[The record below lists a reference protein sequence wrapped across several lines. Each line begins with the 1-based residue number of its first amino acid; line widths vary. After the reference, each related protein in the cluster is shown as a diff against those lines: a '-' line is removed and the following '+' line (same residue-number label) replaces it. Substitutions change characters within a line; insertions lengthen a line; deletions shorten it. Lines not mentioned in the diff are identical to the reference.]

1 MSHRIIFLCHNFEA
15 FWSSFPP
22 WSPEFICLFAKG
34 KFISIC
40 QILYGCVFLRYLRSG
55 SIFEI
60 SEISTIVEYFLKV
73 QIFRIFRDPG
83 WFFEIYKYFEIPKYF
98 LRSLRSQSIFEIFEI
113 PKYFLRS
120 KSIFW
125 DPIDPINC
133 WVFSYNSEIQNFWDP
148 RVFWDPSD
156 LCIHLYCILIL
167 FKVLSSQDF
176 FWWWKTLHNL
186 PEWLLQGDF
195 QIVYSNHLYV
205 SYAI

>member
-1 MSHRIIFLCHNFEA
+1 MSQLQPLSHHLPIREVSHRIIFLCHNFEA

-40 QILYGCVFLRYLRSG
+40 QILSGCVFLRYLRSG

-83 WFFEIYKYFEIPKYF
+83 WFFEIYEYFEIPKYFWDPKVFFEIFEIPKYF
-98 LRSLRSQSIFEIFEI
+98 LRSLRSQSIFWDLWDPKVFFEI

-120 KSIFW
+120 HRS
-125 DPIDPINC
+125 N
-133 WVFSYNSEIQNFWDP
+133 Q
-148 RVFWDPSD
+148 
-156 LCIHLYCILIL
+156 L
-167 FKVLSSQDF
+167 LSF
-176 FWWWKTLHNL
+176 
-186 PEWLLQGDF
+186 
-195 QIVYSNHLYV
+195 
-205 SYAI
+205 

>member
-1 MSHRIIFLCHNFEA
+1 MGVY
-15 FWSSFPP
+15 FWDT
-22 WSPEFICLFAKG
+22 WDLE
-34 KFISIC
+34 
-40 QILYGCVFLRYLRSG
+40 VFLRSRRSQLLL
-55 SIFEI
+55 SIFLKFRY
-60 SEISTIVEYFLKV
+60 SE
-73 QIFRIFRDPG
+73 
-83 WFFEIYKYFEIPKYF
+83 FFEIRADFLRSTNILRSQSIFWDLWDPKVFFEIFEIPKYF

-156 LCIHLYCILIL
+156 LSIHLYCILIL

-195 QIVYSNHLYV
+195 QIVYSNHLCV

>member
-1 MSHRIIFLCHNFEA
+1 MSQLQPLSHHLPIREVSHRIIFLCHNFEA

-98 LRSLRSQSIFEIFEI
+98 LRSLRSQSIFWDLWDPKVFFEIFEI
-113 PKYFLRS
+113 PKHFWDLWDPKVFFEIQKYFLRS
-120 KSIFW
+120 HRS
-125 DPIDPINC
+125 N
-133 WVFSYNSEIQNFWDP
+133 Q
-148 RVFWDPSD
+148 
-156 LCIHLYCILIL
+156 L
-167 FKVLSSQDF
+167 LSF
-176 FWWWKTLHNL
+176 
-186 PEWLLQGDF
+186 
-195 QIVYSNHLYV
+195 
-205 SYAI
+205 